1 MKEPG
6 ASFAWADNP
15 TRRENRQMTNITG
28 YTAALAAGF
37 LLLTGCNRAESPREV
52 AGDVAEAQQEG
63 TEEVAEAQADA
74 AEDRQDTGYVMNESA
89 AENEYEIKVAQAEAD
104 HKVAI
109 ESCEILEGDAQ
120 QTCKND
126 ADAQLAASKAEA
138 ERLRPPGS

>member
-1 MKEPG
+1 
-6 ASFAWADNP
+6 
-15 TRRENRQMTNITG
+15 MTNVTG
-28 YTAALAAGF
+28 YTAALAAGL

-52 AGDVAEAQQEG
+52 AKDV
-63 TEEVAEAQADA
+63 
-74 AEDRQDTGYVMNESA
+74 
-89 AENEYEIKVAQAEAD
+89 AEAD

-120 QTCKND
+120 QTCKNE